1 MQSHIVKLLTIGYTQ
16 LWILCE
22 QLLLDTLK
30 ETIMGKLVLLG
41 GGYGNMRVMLRLL
54 PNNLPLDTEI
64 VLVDRAPFHSLKTE
78 FYALAAGT
86 STDKE
91 IRVSFPEHE
100 RLTAVYGEA
109 VGINR
114 AEKVVILEDGQRIE
128 YDDLVIGLG
137 CEDKYHGVPG
147 AEEYTYSIQTMA
159 KSRATFQALCGLP
172 AGSTVGIVG
181 AGLSGIELASE
192 LRESRADLKIKL
204 FDRGSRILKDFPEKL
219 SKYVKEWFTK
229 HNVDVIANSNI
240 TKVEQGKIFNH
251 EEEIPLDTIVWTAG
265 VQPVKLVRDLDV
277 EKDRQGRPIVTQYFN
292 VLDDEHVY
300 VVGDCASSDF
310 SPSAQLAEEQ
320 AEHIVKVLRMRWK
333 GEHLPE
339 KMPDIKLKGFMGS
352 LGKKQGFAYLADTTV
367 TGRIARLM
375 KSGLLWMY
383 KYQND

>member
-1 MQSHIVKLLTIGYTQ
+1 
-16 LWILCE
+16 
-22 QLLLDTLK
+22 
-30 ETIMGKLVLLG
+30 MGKLVLLG

-91 IRVSFPEHE
+91 IRVSFPENE
-100 RLTAVYGEA
+100 RLTTVFGE
-109 VGINR
+109 VVDINR
-114 AEKVVILEDGQRIE
+114 EEKVVVLEDGQRIV

-147 AEEYTYSIQTMA
+147 AEEYSCSIQTIA
-159 KSRATFQALCGLP
+159 KSRQTFNELCGLP
-172 AGSTVGIVG
+172 SGSTVGIVG

-192 LRESRADLKIKL
+192 LRESRADLNIKL
-204 FDRGSRILKDFPEKL
+204 FDRGQRILKDFPEKL
-219 SKYVKEWFTK
+219 SKYVKDWFIK
-229 HNVDVIANSNI
+229 HNVDVIAASNI
-240 TKVEQGKIFNH
+240 TKVEPGKIFNH
-251 EEEIPLDTIVWTAG
+251 EEEIPLDVVVWTAG
-265 VQPVKLVRDLDV
+265 VQPVKIVRDLDV

-292 VLDDEHVY
+292 VIDDEHVY
-300 VVGDCASSDF
+300 VVGDCASSTF
-310 SPSAQLAEEQ
+310 APSAQLAEEQ

-333 GEHLPE
+333 GERLPE